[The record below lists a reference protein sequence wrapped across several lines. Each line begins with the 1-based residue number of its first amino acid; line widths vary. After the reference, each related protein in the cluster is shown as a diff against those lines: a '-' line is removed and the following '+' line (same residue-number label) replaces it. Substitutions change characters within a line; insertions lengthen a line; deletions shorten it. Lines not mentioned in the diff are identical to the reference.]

1 MRWVGNGKV
10 GKFNFKIKRGL
21 MLLSFFLSFFF
32 DAPFLSNT
40 SLSGSVHV
48 DGKEHVGEG

>member
-10 GKFNFKIKRGL
+10 GKLNCKVKRGL
-21 MLLSFFLSFFF
+21 MLFSLFF

-40 SLSGSVHV
+40 FLSGSVH
-48 DGKEHVGEG
+48 GGGEEHVREG